1 MHRLFRTIFVALL
14 MYALLPMTVVRA
26 EDASPA
32 AEVTEAIATPIPVG
46 QREKELLQLYQ
57 AQVEKYRETER
68 KYKISKAAYFKLN
81 TLQSLEELVVDARTA
96 MELRAQVLITYLE
109 LLHEILEQTQGVELA
124 RKVDT
129 LQNLEKQVITL
140 REHVVKVQATT
151 DRPGI
156 ALRADEFE
164 PIGRSIQKVSIT
176 TQGFVVIG
184 RLQSVYD
191 RAQST
196 YGDIRKHHSEATAS
210 ALRQSER
217 ERAYAEVTAQS
228 AQVSTQLTTVRATFD
243 EEIQKDSPDTRDV
256 TNQLNSVYAA
266 TSQLLAFLKEL
277 ILRLT

>member
-1 MHRLFRTIFVALL
+1 MHRLLRLFIIALL
-14 MYALLPMTVVRA
+14 MNMLLPVAVVRA

-46 QREKELLQLYQ
+46 VREKELLQLYQ

-124 RKVDT
+124 RKIDT
-129 LQNLEKQVITL
+129 LQNLENQVVAL
-140 REHVVKVQATT
+140 REHIVKVQATT

-164 PIGRSIQKVSIT
+164 PLGWRIQKVSIS

-196 YGDIRKHHSEATAS
+196 YGDIRTYHAEATVS

-217 ERAYAEVTAQS
+217 ERAYIEVTAQS
-228 AQVSTQLTTVRATFD
+228 DQVNTQLTKVRAAFD
-243 EEIQKDSPDTRDV
+243 EEVQKDIPDTRDV
-256 TNQLNSVYAA
+256 TNQLNSVYAT

-277 ILRLT
+277 VLKLT

>member
-1 MHRLFRTIFVALL
+1 MRPLFRLFIIALL
-14 MYALLPMTVVRA
+14 MNVLLPVAVVRA
-26 EDASPA
+26 EEASPA
-32 AEVTEAIATPIPVG
+32 AEVTEAVAAPIPVG

-57 AQVEKYRETER
+57 AQVERYRETER

-109 LLHEILEQTQGVELA
+109 LLHEILQQTQGVELA

-129 LQNLEKQVITL
+129 LQNLEKQVVAL
-140 REHVVKVQATT
+140 REHILLVQATT

-164 PIGRSIQKVSIT
+164 PMGQNIRKVSIT

-196 YGDIRKHHSEATAS
+196 YGDIRTHHSEATVS

-217 ERAYAEVTAQS
+217 ERAYIEVTAQS
-228 AQVSTQLTTVRATFD
+228 AQVNTQLTEVRAAFD
-243 EEIQKDSPDTRDV
+243 KEAQRDTPDTRDV
-256 TNQLNSVYAA
+256 TNQLSSVYAA

-277 ILRLT
+277 VLRLT

>member
-1 MHRLFRTIFVALL
+1 MHRLLRLIIIAVLMSVLVPVA
-14 MYALLPMTVVRA
+14 VVRA

-46 QREKELLQLYQ
+46 VREKELLQLYQ

-124 RKVDT
+124 RKIDT
-129 LQNLEKQVITL
+129 LQNLEKQVVAL
-140 REHVVKVQATT
+140 REHIVKVQATT

-164 PIGRSIQKVSIT
+164 PLGWRIQKVSIS

-196 YGDIRKHHSEATAS
+196 YGDIRTYHAEATVS

-217 ERAYAEVTAQS
+217 ERAYTEVTAQS
-228 AQVSTQLTTVRATFD
+228 DQVNTQLTKVRAAFD
-243 EEIQKDSPDTRDV
+243 EEVQKDIPDTRDV
-256 TNQLNSVYAA
+256 TNQLNSVYAT

-277 ILRLT
+277 VLKLT

>member
-1 MHRLFRTIFVALL
+1 MHRLLRLFIIALL
-14 MYALLPMTVVRA
+14 LNMLLPVAVVRA

-32 AEVTEAIATPIPVG
+32 AEVTQAVATSTPVG

-124 RKVDT
+124 RKIDT
-129 LQNLEKQVITL
+129 LQNLEKQVVVL
-140 REHVVKVQATT
+140 REHILKVQATT

-164 PIGRSIQKVSIT
+164 PMGWAIQKVSISA
-176 TQGFVVIG
+176 QGFVVIG

-196 YGDIRKHHSEATAS
+196 YGDIRTYHSQATAS

-217 ERAYAEVTAQS
+217 ERAYTEVTAQS
-228 AQVSTQLTTVRATFD
+228 DQVNTQLMKVRATFD
-243 EEIQKDSPDTRDV
+243 QEVQKDIPDTRDV
-256 TNQLNSVYAA
+256 TNQLNSVYTA

-277 ILRLT
+277 VLRLT